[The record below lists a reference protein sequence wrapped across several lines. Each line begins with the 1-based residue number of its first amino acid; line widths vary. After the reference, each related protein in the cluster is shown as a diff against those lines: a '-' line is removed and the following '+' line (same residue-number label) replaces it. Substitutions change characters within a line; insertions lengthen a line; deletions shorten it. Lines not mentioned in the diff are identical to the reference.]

1 MGATKERRIVTVLR
15 NYLCPLAILGVLI
28 LGALGFVG
36 WAIVIG
42 YAIGLCAK
50 LHWDIIQ
57 MAASGDQ
64 INGDEILK
72 MIPAD
77 VLKRID
83 EALEDIDNG
92 IFPTDGIPADEAL
105 RRWQDVAANAIME
118 KDDES

>member
-1 MGATKERRIVTVLR
+1 MTVLR

-42 YAIGLCAK
+42 YTIGFCAK
-50 LHWDIIQ
+50 LYWDIIQ
-57 MAASGDQ
+57 MAASGDK
-64 INGDEILK
+64 INGDEVLK

-77 VLKRID
+77 ILKRID

-92 IFPTDGIPADEAL
+92 IFPTEGIPADEAL
-105 RRWQDVAANAIME
+105 RRWQDEANAIME